1 MGLTASSLNLT
12 QYDVEEVQEKC
23 GGRFNHRE
31 IQTLYKRFRSLD
43 KRHKGYLSED
53 ELMSIPELAIS
64 PLASR
69 VVQVFQNLNFV
80 DFCRVLAAFS
90 DRATREEKLDF
101 MFRVR
106 PVGSVP
112 SRPAS
117 VFPRK
122 GRAAHNPTHASLLSR
137 LSKVY
142 DVDRD
147 GLISLSDLETIVKHL
162 VGSSLNEEQVA
173 ELITRAMA
181 ELAQMRKK
189 NAGGRKRGG
198 ITFAE
203 FQRIMK
209 GTTKLPTVKV
219 PVGFD

>member
-53 ELMSIPELAIS
+53 ELMSIELAIS

-106 PVGSVP
+106 PRRIRPVSSRVRLPAKRTRRARTPLTRP
-112 SRPAS
+112 SSPVFRRCTTWTATVSSACLTWRPS
-117 VFPRK
+117 
-122 GRAAHNPTHASLLSR
+122 
-137 LSKVY
+137 
-142 DVDRD
+142 
-147 GLISLSDLETIVKHL
+147 
-162 VGSSLNEEQVA
+162 
-173 ELITRAMA
+173 
-181 ELAQMRKK
+181 
-189 NAGGRKRGG
+189 
-198 ITFAE
+198 
-203 FQRIMK
+203 
-209 GTTKLPTVKV
+209 
-219 PVGFD
+219 

>member
-106 PVGSVP
+106 ARRIRPRLVP
-112 SRPAS
+112 RPRLPAKTTRRAPPHSRVP
-117 VFPRK
+117 P
-122 GRAAHNPTHASLLSR
+122 PPLSR
-137 LSKVY
+137 RCTTWTATV
-142 DVDRD
+142 
-147 GLISLSDLETIVKHL
+147 
-162 VGSSLNEEQVA
+162 SSA
-173 ELITRAMA
+173 C
-181 ELAQMRKK
+181 
-189 NAGGRKRGG
+189 
-198 ITFAE
+198 
-203 FQRIMK
+203 
-209 GTTKLPTVKV
+209 PTWR
-219 PVGFD
+219 PS

>member
-1 MGLTASSLNLT
+1 MTASSLNLT

-106 PVGSVP
+106 ARRIRAS
-112 SRPAS
+112 SR
-117 VFPRK
+117 VRDFPRK
-122 GRAAHNPTHASLLSR
+122 RRAARHPTHASLPPHSR
-137 LSKVY
+137 RCTTWTATV
-142 DVDRD
+142 
-147 GLISLSDLETIVKHL
+147 
-162 VGSSLNEEQVA
+162 SSA
-173 ELITRAMA
+173 S
-181 ELAQMRKK
+181 
-189 NAGGRKRGG
+189 
-198 ITFAE
+198 
-203 FQRIMK
+203 
-209 GTTKLPTVKV
+209 PTWR
-219 PVGFD
+219 PS

>member
-1 MGLTASSLNLT
+1 M
-12 QYDVEEVQEKC
+12 EEVQEKC

-106 PVGSVP
+106 PRRIRPVSSRVRLPAKRTRRPHSRVP
-112 SRPAS
+112 PLPSFEGVRRG
-117 VFPRK
+117 PR
-122 GRAAHNPTHASLLSR
+122 RSH
-137 LSKVY
+137 
-142 DVDRD
+142 
-147 GLISLSDLETIVKHL
+147 
-162 VGSSLNEEQVA
+162 Q
-173 ELITRAMA
+173 
-181 ELAQMRKK
+181 
-189 NAGGRKRGG
+189 
-198 ITFAE
+198 
-203 FQRIMK
+203 
-209 GTTKLPTVKV
+209 
-219 PVGFD
+219 PV

>member
-1 MGLTASSLNLT
+1 MTASSLNLT

-101 MFRVR
+101 SSGCA
-106 PVGSVP
+106 PSDP
-112 SRPAS
+112 SRLVPRPSSREKDAPRATPLTRPS
-117 VFPRK
+117 SPVFR
-122 GRAAHNPTHASLLSR
+122 RCTTWTAT
-137 LSKVY
+137 V
-142 DVDRD
+142 
-147 GLISLSDLETIVKHL
+147 
-162 VGSSLNEEQVA
+162 SSTCL
-173 ELITRAMA
+173 TWR
-181 ELAQMRKK
+181 
-189 NAGGRKRGG
+189 
-198 ITFAE
+198 
-203 FQRIMK
+203 
-209 GTTKLPTVKV
+209 PS
-219 PVGFD
+219 

>member
-31 IQTLYKRFRSLD
+31 IQTLYKRVRSLD
-43 KRHKGYLSED
+43 KRPKGYLSED

-90 DRATREEKLDF
+90 DRASREEKLDF

-106 PVGSVP
+106 PRRIRPVSSRVRLPAKRTRRAQPHSRVP
-112 SRPAS
+112 PLPSFEGVRRG
-117 VFPRK
+117 PR
-122 GRAAHNPTHASLLSR
+122 RSH
-137 LSKVY
+137 
-142 DVDRD
+142 
-147 GLISLSDLETIVKHL
+147 
-162 VGSSLNEEQVA
+162 Q
-173 ELITRAMA
+173 
-181 ELAQMRKK
+181 
-189 NAGGRKRGG
+189 
-198 ITFAE
+198 
-203 FQRIMK
+203 
-209 GTTKLPTVKV
+209 
-219 PVGFD
+219 PV